1 MIEITNFSGERIE
14 FTTWKFPTG
23 ETGFKLTNPD
33 DISNAI
39 VTMTYENNEDI
50 FLTLFAV
57 NALRELDANVCVY
70 VPYLPYSRQ
79 DRVCHKG
86 ESFSLN
92 VLLDMIE
99 SSGVQF
105 VTDDIHNPQSLSL
118 CENLSNCPQSKLS
131 SHLPKFDM
139 IIAPDKGAAF
149 KIMENQQVREGTP
162 VITLNKQR
170 IGQDVVYMNHE
181 FDTIKGD
188 VCVVDDLCDG
198 GGTFISLAKM
208 LKETQPNIKSLSLYV
223 THGFFTKGID
233 VIKQHYN
240 NVYVY
245 NLYNKAYNDSV
256 INLKEQN
263 NDFS

>member
-1 MIEITNFSGERIE
+1 MIEITDFCGEKIE

-23 ETGFKLTNPD
+23 ETGFKLTDPD
-33 DISNAI
+33 KIFNAM
-39 VTMTYENNEDI
+39 VTTVYETNEDI
-50 FLTLFAV
+50 FLTLLAV
-57 NALRELDANVCVY
+57 DALREVNAEVCVY
-70 VPYLPYSRQ
+70 IPYLPYSRQ

-86 ESFSLN
+86 ESHSLN
-92 VLLDMIE
+92 VLLGMIK

-118 CENLSNCPQSKLS
+118 CENLSNYPQSKLS
-131 SHLPKFDM
+131 SYLPKFDM
-139 IIAPDKGAAF
+139 IIAPDKGAAS

-181 FDTIKGD
+181 FDTIKGN

-208 LKETQPNIKSLSLYV
+208 LKETQPEITSLSLYV

-233 VIKQHYN
+233 VIKQHYDDI
-240 NVYVY
+240 YVY
-245 NLYNKAYNDSV
+245 NLYNKECVNSV
-256 INLKEQN
+256 INLKGQY
-263 NDFS
+263 DFS